1 MNDDVHVGTQRSRY
15 TSHRNDDASHVHRM
29 PSHPHSYNGHI
40 LFVDDYVHIYSYH
53 RIECNQVDNDYVHT
67 QSFRVI

>member
-1 MNDDVHVGTQRSRY
+1 MNGDVHVGTQRSRY
-15 TSHRNDDASHVHRM
+15 MVNTYDEVSRVHRT

-40 LFVDDYVHIYSYH
+40 LSVDDYVHIYSYH
-53 RIECNQVDNDYVHT
+53 HIGCNQVDNDYVHT